1 MYGWGEGVCPAF
13 QRPSRGPKF
22 GFFRRNCVSS
32 GTQPRGS
39 AQHRTPLPDVRLV
52 AGPIPED
59 SACHRTPTPD
69 LRLITGSRSPR
80 TATRTQG
87 TGAPSKGSIS
97 SAARCCAPHGT
108 APCGRNVGVRRMGG
122 WGARGHATSPGGAP
136 APPLR
141 GTPRVS
147 GPERARVSP
156 RKWN

>member
-1 MYGWGEGVCPAF
+1 MVRVMG
-13 QRPSRGPKF
+13 
-22 GFFRRNCVSS
+22 S
-32 GTQPRGS
+32 GCLGQ
-39 AQHRTPLPDVRLV
+39 QLNILIFPLPGWVWLV
-52 AGPIPED
+52 ARHSP
-59 SACHRTPTPD
+59 
-69 LRLITGSRSPR
+69 PR

-156 RKWN
+156 RKWH